1 MVIMVE
7 DLNIFRINKEYRWY
21 KLDYKD
27 SSKYPMFNPYPMLVL
42 TNNEDIVKNME
53 KEIKEFNSYLCATA
67 DELFDYIKDH
77 RSVTGNFILILE
89 DNNFKE
95 ELYPAIVELISNIHF
110 YELLNTD
117 VCLESI
123 FIITNGKDTEVVK
136 NELIKETKCEILIN
150 NIRIYKSFKDLLKD
164 QIEIE

>member
-21 KLDYKD
+21 KLNYKD
-27 SSKYPMFNPYPMLVL
+27 SSKHPMFNPYPMLVL

-110 YELLNTD
+110 YGLLDTD
-117 VCLESI
+117 ICLESI